1 MENTKYSIT
10 KYGNHIYSNLWYC
23 DDKNKICITFT
34 PRGGCSISFK
44 CYLVL
49 ICKLEEGEK
58 YNDFIHCY
66 RCDIFDSNL
75 KHHNIEYLI
84 EQKYTFIKFIM
95 NPYIRAVSVYLAQT
109 SHNLSFKNYLKQL
122 VNNEIDYFNENDKFH
137 YHQQYI
143 EGEEKIITKYI
154 KINENEKY
162 TIKLANGEDYILD
175 VNKYTSQHHT
185 IKFDIKYFVGDIQK
199 DKIQKNNL
207 IPKSYKYFYDDEIKI
222 LVEQFYKKDIEMY
235 NFTFD
240 F

>member
-1 MENTKYSIT
+1 MEIIFIPTYGIVMIKIKYALLL
-10 KYGNHIYSNLWYC
+10 HH
-23 DDKNKICITFT
+23 
-34 PRGGCSISFK
+34 GGCSISFK
-44 CYLVL
+44 CYLDL
-49 ICKLEEGEK
+49 IGKLEEGEK
-58 YNDFIHCY
+58 YNNFIHCY
-66 RCDIFDSNL
+66 RCDMFDSSL
-75 KHHNIEYLI
+75 KYHNIEYLI

-95 NPYIRAVSVYLAQT
+95 NPYIRSVSVYLAQS
-109 SHNLSFKNYLKQL
+109 SHNLSFRNYLKQL
-122 VNNEIDYFNENDKFH
+122 VNNEIDYFNDNDKFH

-175 VNKYTSQHHT
+175 VNKYSSQHHH
-185 IKFDIKYFVGDIQK
+185 KKQDIKYFVGDIQK
-199 DKIQKNNL
+199 NEIKNNNL
-207 IPKSYKYFYDDEIKI
+207 IPKSYKYFYDDEIKM